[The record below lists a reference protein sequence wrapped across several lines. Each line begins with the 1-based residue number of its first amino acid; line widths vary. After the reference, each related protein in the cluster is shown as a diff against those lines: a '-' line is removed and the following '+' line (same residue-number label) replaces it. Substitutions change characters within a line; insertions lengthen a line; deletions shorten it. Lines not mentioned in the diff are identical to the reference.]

1 MKRFI
6 AFSVLLLTFTGSAS
20 AIPFTN
26 LYNFGDSFSDTGN
39 LTFISG
45 GALPPPPYAS
55 GRVTSNF
62 SNGDAGKVWFDS
74 VASQLG
80 FSSLN
85 SLNGG
90 NNYAFAGARTGG
102 APPSATVVP
111 NLLAQTQMFLGDV
124 GGVADPN
131 ALYSIWGGGNDIRD
145 NDIGNSVSN
154 ISTIITQLHLS
165 GAMNFFLPN
174 QPNIGLTPESLA
186 GLAPGGSAADITAAS
201 LQFNMDLLVEL
212 QMLEAN
218 LGINI
223 IKFDLF
229 SLFNDVTSDPAAFGF
244 TNITD
249 PCFNQLVPSLCAD
262 PDSYLFFDGIHPTAA
277 AHAIIGDRA
286 VATIMNAMNVPAPAT
301 LGLLLSGLALI
312 SLRRKKAA

>member
-1 MKRFI
+1 MKQFI
-6 AFSVLLLTFTGSAS
+6 ALSVLLLTFTSSVLAT
-20 AIPFTN
+20 PFTN

-39 LTFISG
+39 LSAITG
-45 GALPPPPYAS
+45 GALPPPPYAA

-62 SNGDAGKVWFDS
+62 SNGDAGKVWFD
-74 VASQLG
+74 VAASQLG

-85 SLNGG
+85 SLQGG

-102 APPSATVVP
+102 APPSPTVVP
-111 NLLAQTQMFLGDV
+111 NLLVQTQMFLGNV

-145 NDIGNSVSN
+145 NDIGNSVAN
-154 ISTIITQLHLS
+154 ISTIITQLHAA

-186 GLAPGGSAADITAAS
+186 GLAPGGSAAVITAAS
-201 LQFNMDLLVEL
+201 LQFNMDLLAEL

-223 IKFDLF
+223 IKFDIF
-229 SLFNDVTSDPAAFGF
+229 SLFNDVAVDPAAFGF
-244 TNITD
+244 SNITA
-249 PCFNQLVPSLCAD
+249 PCLNPLVGTLCAD

-277 AHAIIGDRA
+277 AHAIIGDMA
-286 VATIMNAMNVPAPAT
+286 VATIMDAMRVPAPAT
-301 LGLLLSGLALI
+301 IALLLSGLI
-312 SLRRKKAA
+312 VINLRRRKFA